1 MAVALG
7 AAFSFTT
14 AAFATFLMC
23 GFELVFGQLP
33 VAVCVDLVEVL
44 DESCRASAFD
54 FFERELLVAVRV
66 SVGKALAAFCLVCSA
81 LALAILVA
89 TIDGFFAA

>member
-1 MAVALG
+1 
-7 AAFSFTT
+7 
-14 AAFATFLMC
+14 MC

-33 VAVCVDLVEVL
+33 VAVFVNLVEVL

-54 FFERELLVAVRV
+54 FFERELFVAVRV
-66 SVGKALAAFCLVCSA
+66 SVGKALAAFCLICSA

-89 TIDGFFAA
+89 TIDGFICGLSECRNEASREYCEDNSI